1 MGLSIKDNIR
11 PKSKEDKLSG
21 NYKLLL
27 ALCAIVF
34 SIFLTQLASGIQ
46 NLTLYLCL
54 ICFSG
59 IAGPIL
65 ILNIWYIVYDKYF
78 KPPDEPPEPPE
89 LPEQPKPPEPPKNL
103 LVVIANFEPIP
114 GDDKDAKSHGETVS
128 ADLEIKIRLKVNSGV
143 PMEYPIRHKQIIE
156 GATEKEKKQK
166 AREIGLSKGAHLVL
180 WGSVQF
186 TKLGK
191 KWEFYLEP
199 KITIVQPLGPT
210 ELEERQPGELRAS
223 LSNPEILELRRRK
236 IEETVDIVCGLAWYK
251 QKDYQGAI
259 NIFKEFR
266 APDAEVFSYH
276 GAALVFLGRFDE
288 ALKQFDKAI
297 EINPQDALA
306 WGNKGVAL
314 DELGRYEEAI
324 TCYDKAIEINSKYA
338 EAWYNKGVA
347 LGHLGRY
354 EEAITYF
361 DKAIEIDPRFA
372 WAWGNKGNA
381 LADSGKYEDAI
392 KCYDKALEINPQ
404 NAEAWY
410 NKGVALGY
418 LGRYEEAVTCY
429 DNAIEINPRF
439 VWAWGSKG
447 VALGGLGRYEEAI
460 ACLDEAIEL
469 DPQLAL
475 AWDGKGL
482 ALSCL
487 GRHEKAIEAYR
498 NFIKFA
504 TPQDAELVQKA
515 KERIRELQEKIK
527 QK

>member
-347 LGHLGRY
+347 LG
-354 EEAITYF
+354 
-361 DKAIEIDPRFA
+361 
-372 WAWGNKGNA
+372 
-381 LADSGKYEDAI
+381 
-392 KCYDKALEINPQ
+392 
-404 NAEAWY
+404 
-410 NKGVALGY
+410 Y